1 MRLPGSMLRRI
12 AVMAMIVAGGPAS
25 ALAQS
30 SATVSGQV
38 TDSLSKRP
46 LTGAEVSV
54 VSEGGTLAG
63 SARTGENGRYSIV
76 TTSVGLTTVRV
87 RLVGYAQDSRRVTLR
102 AGESYTANFELHERT
117 AQLDQIVVTG
127 TAGVTQRRAIG
138 NVVSTVD
145 ASKVLETAPARSV
158 EQLLGARTPGLIVL
172 PATGQVGTGAQL
184 RVRGASSLSLS
195 NDPLVFIDGIRMDA
209 STARGPGQRGGAGAS
224 RLNDIN
230 PQDIESIE
238 VIKGPAA
245 STLYGTE
252 ASNGVIQIITK
263 RGKVGRPK
271 FDFTTRQGNNWLAN
285 PEGRSGVLWA
295 RNPAGELFNVNLY
308 QYEKDNGAGAIFN
321 AGRNQGYN
329 ANLSG
334 GTDASRYFLSLG
346 YDDDVGIVP
355 WNYDK
360 KFSGRVNADIAAG
373 STLRLSGSIGFVRA
387 RTRLAQPA
395 IDVDPFSQVVWGNP
409 LTLTS
414 TRRGFQASP
423 PESWSTVESRAD
435 VDRTTLSLRANY
447 APKPWFTHRFT
458 TGLDIGSENNFL
470 LYPRQPLGAND
481 VLGSNGLGTKNVNR
495 NLRTVLTLDYAGSLK
510 YNLSDDI
517 NMTSSFG
524 LQHYRNELSGIGA
537 SAITFPA
544 GPITTVS
551 GGATRA
557 GTEDYFANASVG
569 MFVQQEAAWR
579 NRVFLTAAVRS
590 DDNSSFGKDFSA
602 IYYPKF
608 SASWVISEESWF
620 KLPFTESLRLRSALG
635 ASGTQPGTFDAARLY
650 DPSVG
655 YQNAPGLIP
664 ASFGNPTLRPE
675 RSTEFEGG
683 FEATMF
689 DGRAQIEYTR
699 YSRNITD
706 AIVNAPIPPS
716 AGFPGSQVINVG
728 RVSGWGNELG
738 ITYNVLRGNTV
749 EWELGTQWS
758 SNRNRIEDMGAT
770 QFLTVGGGGQ
780 AQNRVGFGIADIF
793 MYKVRSA
800 TLDPNGNVLASVCD
814 GGTGKAGLMQGGA
827 DVPCATAPRVFWGH
841 TQPTWQ
847 FGVNSTLTLRK
858 NLRLYA
864 RIDGNGGNVQ
874 SNTEI
879 RARHNQGTTQA
890 VILRND
896 PLLQVYR
903 AIEADAP
910 GTYKAGFMRL
920 RELSATYT
928 LSPRWVRSIGAAAAS
943 LSVAGRNLTMLWTEQ
958 HGWNTSRDGQITV
971 DVANMT
977 VWDPEIRAVGQL
989 SNGYQTI
996 LPPTASFVTTLRL
1009 TF

>member
-1 MRLPGSMLRRI
+1 MIAPRSMLRTMI
-12 AVMAMIVAGGPAS
+12 ALS
-25 ALAQS
+25 ALSVGVSVTAQGQAQ
-30 SATVSGQV
+30 ATISGQV

-46 LTGAEVSV
+46 IVGAEVTV
-54 VSEGGTLAG
+54 VNAAGVLAG
-63 SARTGENGRYSIV
+63 NARVAENGRYSIL
-76 TTSVGLTTVRV
+76 TSSVGL
-87 RLVGYAQDSRRVTLR
+87 VTLR
-102 AGESYTANFELHERT
+102 VRALGFSLVQRRLTLTAGGSFIADFQLVERT
-117 AQLDQIVVTG
+117 SQLDQMVVTG

-138 NVVSTVD
+138 NVVNTVD
-145 ASKVLETAPARSV
+145 AAAVLANAPVRSV

-209 STARGPGQRGGAGAS
+209 SVSRGPGQRGGAGAS

-263 RGKVGRPK
+263 RGKAGRPR
-271 FDFTTRQGNNWLAN
+271 FDFTTRQGANWLAN
-285 PEGRSGVLWA
+285 PEGRAGVLWSK
-295 RNPAGELFNVNLY
+295 NPAGELSNVNLY
-308 QYEKDNGAGAIFN
+308 KYEKENGAGPIFTT
-321 AGRNQGYN
+321 GRNQGYN

-334 GTDASRYFLSLG
+334 GTDASRYFLSTS

-373 STLRLSGSIGFVRA
+373 STLRLQGSIGYVRA

-414 TRRGFQASP
+414 ARRGFQASP

-435 VDRTTLSLRANY
+435 IDRTTLSLRANY
-447 APKPWFTHRFT
+447 DPKPWFTHRLI

-470 LYPRQPLGAND
+470 LYPRQPLGAAD
-481 VLGSNGLGTKNVNR
+481 PLGSNALGTKNVTRSTR
-495 NLRTVLTLDYAGSLK
+495 NVLTLDYAGSLK
-510 YNLSDDI
+510 YTLKNDF
-517 NMTSSFG
+517 NMTSSMG
-524 LQHYRNELSGIGA
+524 LQHFRNELAGIGA

-551 GGATRA
+551 GGATRL
-557 GTEDYFANASVG
+557 GSEDYFANASVG
-569 MFVQQEAAWR
+569 MFVQQEGAWK
-579 NRVFLTAAVRS
+579 NRVFLTAAVRA

-608 SASWVISEESWF
+608 SGSWVISEESWF
-620 KLPFTESLRLRSALG
+620 KLPFTESLRLRAALG
-635 ASGTQPGTFDAARLY
+635 ASGTQPGTFDASRLY

-655 YQNAPGLIP
+655 YQNAPGLLP
-664 ASFGNPTLRPE
+664 ASFGNPALRPE
-675 RSTEFEGG
+675 RSTESEGG

-689 DGRAQIEYTR
+689 DGRAQIEYSH
-699 YSRNITD
+699 YSRNVTD
-706 AIVNAPIPPS
+706 AIVNSPIPPS
-716 AGFPGSQVINVG
+716 VGFPGSQVINAG
-728 RVSGWGNELG
+728 RVKGWGDELSV
-738 ITYNVLRGNTV
+738 NLNLLRGERV
-749 EWELGTQWS
+749 QWELGTQLAN
-758 SNRNRIEDMGAT
+758 NRNEIVDMGGT

-800 TLDPNGNVLASVCD
+800 TLDANGNVLSSVCD
-814 GGTGKAGLMQGGA
+814 GGTGKSGLMQGGP
-827 DVPCATAPRVFWGH
+827 DVPCASAPRVFWGH
-841 TQPTWQ
+841 TQPVWQ
-847 FGVNSTLTLRK
+847 FGVNSTLTIWK

-864 RIDGNGGNVQ
+864 RVDGNGGNVQ

-890 VILRND
+890 VLLRND

-910 GTYKAGFMRL
+910 GTYEAGFLRL

-928 LSPRWVRSIGAAAAS
+928 LGRNWVRAFGASDASI
-943 LSVAGRNLTMLWTEQ
+943 SVAGRNLSMLWTAQ
-958 HGWNTSRDGQITV
+958 HGWNTSRDGQLTV

-977 VWDPEIRAVGQL
+977 VWDAEIRAVGQL

-996 LPPTASFVTTLRL
+996 LPPTASFVTTFRL

>member
-1 MRLPGSMLRRI
+1 MIAPRSMLRMVI
-12 AVMAMIVAGGPAS
+12 ALS
-25 ALAQS
+25 ALCSGVSVSARAQAP
-30 SATVSGQV
+30 ATISGLV
-38 TDSLSKRP
+38 TDSISKRP
-46 LTGAEVSV
+46 IAGAEVTVLS
-54 VSEGGTLAG
+54 GTGTLAG
-63 SARTGENGRYSIV
+63 TARVGENGRYSVV
-76 TTSVGLTTVRV
+76 TSTMGLVTVRV
-87 RLVGYAQDSRRVTLR
+87 RSVGYALDQRRLTLV
-102 AGESYTANFELHERT
+102 AGGSFTANFQLTERT

-138 NVVSTVD
+138 NVVNTVD
-145 ASKVLETAPARSV
+145 AAAVMANAPVRSV

-172 PATGQVGTGAQL
+172 PSTGQVGTGAQL

-209 STARGPGQRGGAGAS
+209 SASRGPGQRGGAGAS

-230 PQDIESIE
+230 PQDIESVE

-263 RGKVGRPK
+263 RGKAGKPK
-271 FDFTTRQGNNWLAN
+271 FEFTTRQGSNWLAN
-285 PEGRSGVLWA
+285 PEGRTGYLWSRDA
-295 RNPAGELFNVNLY
+295 AGALTSVNLY
-308 QYEKDNGAGAIFN
+308 KYERENGAGPIFTN
-321 AGRNQGYN
+321 GRNQGYN
-329 ANLSG
+329 MNLSG
-334 GTDASRYFLSLG
+334 GTDASRYFLSTS

-355 WNYDK
+355 WNFDK
-360 KFSGRVNADIAAG
+360 KFSGRVNADIAATN
-373 STLRLSGSIGFVRA
+373 TLRLQGSIGYVRA

-409 LTLTS
+409 LTLT
-414 TRRGFQASP
+414 TNRRGFQASP

-435 VDRTTLSLRANY
+435 IDRTTLSFRANY
-447 APKPWFTHRFT
+447 APKPWFTHRLI

-470 LYPRQPLGAND
+470 LYPRQPLGAAD
-481 VLGSNGLGTKNVNR
+481 PLGSNGLGTKNVAR
-495 NLRTVLTLDYAGSLK
+495 NTRTVLTLDYAGSLK
-510 YNLSDDI
+510 YTIKNDF
-517 NMTSSFG
+517 NMTSSMG
-524 LQHYRNELSGIGA
+524 LQHYRNELAGIGA
-537 SAITFPA
+537 TAITFPA

-551 GGATRA
+551 GGATRS
-557 GTEDYFANASVG
+557 GSEDYFANASVG
-569 MFVQQEAAWR
+569 MFLQQEAAWK
-579 NRVFLTAAVRS
+579 NRVFLTAAVRA
-590 DDNSSFGKDFSA
+590 DDNSSFGKDFSS

-608 SASWVISEESWF
+608 SGSWVLSEEPWF
-620 KLPFTESLRLRSALG
+620 KLPFTQSLRVRAAMG
-635 ASGTQPGTFDAARLY
+635 ASGTQPGTFDASRLY

-664 ASFGNPTLRPE
+664 ASFGNPALRPE
-675 RSTEFEGG
+675 RSTETEGG

-689 DGRAQIEYTR
+689 DGRAQIEYSH
-699 YSRNITD
+699 YSRNVTD
-706 AIVNAPIPPS
+706 AIVNSPIAPS
-716 AGFPGSQVINVG
+716 VGFPGSQVINVG
-728 RVSGWGNELG
+728 RVKGWGDELS
-738 ITYNVLRGNTV
+738 INYNVLRGERV
-749 EWELGTQWS
+749 QWELGTQLAN
-758 SNRNRIEDMGAT
+758 NRNEIIDMGGT
-770 QFLTVGGGGQ
+770 EFLTVGGGGQ

-800 TLDPNGNVLASVCD
+800 TLDANGNVLSSVCD
-814 GGTGKAGLMQGGA
+814 GGRGKAGLEQGGP

-841 TQPTWQ
+841 TQPVWQ
-847 FGVNSTLTLRK
+847 FGVNSTLTLWK

-864 RIDGNGGNVQ
+864 RVDGNGGNVQ

-879 RARHNQGTTQA
+879 RARHNQGTTRA

-910 GTYKAGFMRL
+910 GTYEAGFLRL

-928 LSPRWVRSIGAAAAS
+928 IGPRWLRALNASAAS
-943 LSVAGRNLTMLWTEQ
+943 LTVAGRNLSMLWTAQ
-958 HGWNTSRDGQITV
+958 HGWNTSRDGQVTV

-977 VWDPEIRAVGQL
+977 TWDPEIRAVGQL
-989 SNGYQTI
+989 SNGFQTI

>member
-1 MRLPGSMLRRI
+1 MSLFRR
-12 AVMAMIVAGGPAS
+12 VLEVT
-25 ALAQS
+25 ALAMLGIGSVPTLLSAQQQ
-30 SATVSGQV
+30 ATVSGLV
-38 TDSLSKRP
+38 SDSVSKRP
-46 LTGAEVSV
+46 LTGAEVTV
-54 VSEGGTLAG
+54 VTEVGTVAG
-63 SARTGENGRYSIV
+63 SARVGENGRYSIL
-76 TTSVGLTTVRV
+76 TSSIGAVTVRV
-87 RLVGYAQDSRRVTLR
+87 RLVGYAQDSRRLTLR
-102 AGESYTANFELHERT
+102 AGEAVTANFQLLERT
-117 AQLDQIVVTG
+117 AQLDQMIVTG
-127 TAGVTQRRAIG
+127 TLGTTQRRAIG
-138 NVVSTVD
+138 NVVNTVD

-263 RGKVGRPK
+263 RGKAGKPT
-271 FDFTTRQGNNWLAN
+271 FDFTTRQGENWLAN
-285 PEGRSGVLWA
+285 PEGRTGLLWG
-295 RNPAGELFNVNLY
+295 RNTAGELFNVNLY
-308 QYEKDNGAGAIFN
+308 EYEKANGAGPIFTN
-321 AGRNQGYN
+321 GRNEGYS

-334 GTDASRYFLSLG
+334 GTDASRYFLSTG
-346 YDDDVGIVP
+346 YDRDVGVVP

-360 KFSGRVNADIAAG
+360 KFNGRVNADIAAG
-373 STLRLSGSIGFVRA
+373 KTLRLAGSIGYVRA

-409 LTLTS
+409 LTLT
-414 TRRGFQASP
+414 TGRRGFQASP

-435 VDRTTLSLRANY
+435 VDRTTLSVQANY
-447 APKPWFTHRFT
+447 VPKAWFTHRLT
-458 TGLDIGSENNFL
+458 TGLDIGSENNWL

-481 VLGSNGLGTKNVNR
+481 FLGSQGLGSKNVTR
-495 NLRTVLTLDYAGSLK
+495 NIRTLLTLDYSGSLK
-510 YNLSDDI
+510 YTLGSNFNL
-517 NMTSSFG
+517 TSSYG
-524 LQHYRNELSGIGA
+524 LQHYRNELTGIGA
-537 SAITFPA
+537 QAITFPA

-551 GGATRA
+551 GGATRT
-557 GTEDYFANASVG
+557 GTEDYFANNSVG
-569 MFVQQEAAWR
+569 MFVQQEAAWK
-579 NRVFLTAAVRS
+579 NRVFVTAAVRS

-602 IYYPKF
+602 IYYPKL
-608 SASWVISEESWF
+608 SGSWVISEEPWF
-620 KLPFTESLRLRSALG
+620 TLPFTQSLRLRSALG

-655 YQNAPGLIP
+655 YQNAPGLVP
-664 ASFGNPTLRPE
+664 ASFGNPALKPE
-675 RSTEFEGG
+675 RSTEFEAG

-699 YSRNITD
+699 YSRRVTD
-706 AIVNAPIPPS
+706 AIVNSPIPPS
-716 AGFPGSQVINVG
+716 VGFPGSQVINVG
-728 RVSGWGNELG
+728 EVSGWGHELG
-738 ITYNVLRGNTV
+738 VNYNALRGERV
-749 EWELGTQWS
+749 QWELGTQWS
-758 SNRNRIEDMGAT
+758 NNRNRIDNMGAT

-800 TLDPNGNVLASVCD
+800 VLDANGNVLSSICD
-814 GGTGKAGLMQGGA
+814 GGRGASGLEQGGP
-827 DVPCATAPRVFWGH
+827 DVPCASAPRVFWGH
-841 TQPTWQ
+841 TQPVWQ
-847 FGVNSTLTLRK
+847 FGVNSTLTLWK

-864 RIDGNGGNVQ
+864 RVDGNGGNVQ

-903 AIEADAP
+903 AIEADAV
-910 GTYKAGFMRL
+910 GTYKAGFLRL
-920 RELSATYT
+920 REVSATYT
-928 LSPRWVRSIGAAAAS
+928 LSPKWVRAFGASAAS
-943 LSVAGRNLTMLWTEQ
+943 LSVAGRNLSMLWTEQ

-971 DVANMT
+971 DVAGMT
-977 VWDPEIRAVGQL
+977 VWDPEVRAVGQL

-996 LPPTASFVTTLRL
+996 LPPTASFVTTMRL